1 MRVLEFQSRG
11 AQPPPARLSG
21 VLAALAQKCSK
32 AGELAPVPVSRG
44 LRIP

>member
-1 MRVLEFQSRG
+1 MRVLGFQSRG
-11 AQPPPARLSG
+11 AQPPSARLSG
-21 VLAALAQKCSK
+21 VLAGLTQKCSE